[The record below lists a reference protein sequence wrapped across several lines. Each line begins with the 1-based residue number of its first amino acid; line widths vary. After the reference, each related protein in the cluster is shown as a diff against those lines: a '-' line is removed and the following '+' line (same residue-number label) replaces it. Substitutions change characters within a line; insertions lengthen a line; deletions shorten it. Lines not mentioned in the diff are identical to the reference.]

1 MSSTVTWNTAVG
13 IEGPAPWHGGRRP
26 EHRQPELR
34 QPEHP
39 GIRASAPAADG
50 SLGGTGSPPVEP
62 AVVRTVGPGT
72 DVRGNI
78 TGDEISNLADRP
90 ADVES
95 NDVPATTVEMKL
107 SEMSY
112 QAALAAMSRAI
123 QPSLIDWL
131 R

>member
-1 MSSTVTWNTAVG
+1 
-13 IEGPAPWHGGRRP
+13 
-26 EHRQPELR
+26 
-34 QPEHP
+34 
-39 GIRASAPAADG
+39 
-50 SLGGTGSPPVEP
+50 
-62 AVVRTVGPGT
+62 VRTVGPGT
-72 DVRGNI
+72 DVRGDI